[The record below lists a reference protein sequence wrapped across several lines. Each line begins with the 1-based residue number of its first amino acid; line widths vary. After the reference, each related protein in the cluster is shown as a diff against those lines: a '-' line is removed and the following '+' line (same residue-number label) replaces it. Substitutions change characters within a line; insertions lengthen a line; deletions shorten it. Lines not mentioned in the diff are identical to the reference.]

1 MKLIVFAALFL
12 LSFDAHAQYSRYV
25 LELTDKKGSSHT
37 LSAPQ
42 SFLSTQ
48 SIDRK
53 KRFNIAIDS
62 TDLPVSAIYA
72 DSISKIKNVQI
83 IGTSRWM
90 NLLIIQTADAE
101 AIQGINRLGFIKKQF
116 PIANSTPKPKQIEK
130 DLVLTVSN
138 QFYAFEKTS
147 ENFIDYGKS
156 QGQIAIHNGSYLHNK
171 GLKGSGI
178 KIAFFD
184 AGFFKY
190 LSYDAFDSL
199 RKKEKVKYT
208 WDFVSNHPFVD
219 EDDAHGMSCLSIMAA
234 NLPGRFVG
242 SSPEADYYLFRTENA
257 TSEYPI
263 EEVNWLM
270 AAERADSIGVDIISS
285 SLGYTTFDDNI
296 FDHSYNDLNGTGTI
310 VSKAATMAVS
320 KGMIVSSSAGNEGD
334 DPWKYISA
342 PADGKNVLAV
352 GAINT
357 ANQIAPYSG
366 FGPSADGRIKP
377 DVVSVGFNTQLIA
390 SNGNIGLGNGTS
402 FSNPNIA
409 GLIACLWQG
418 FPEFNNLEIIQAIK
432 QSSDQYLNPDN
443 RKGYGI
449 PNMQLAYE
457 DLSKQRE
464 IRNAQKILTEKNIAV
479 YPNPISDHF
488 KIAYKASQEGIFQ
501 WRLINLNGQ
510 TIRYNEQQVKSNQ
523 YYVVDVNNLSSFAKG
538 TYFLRY
544 SNGSEKG
551 TLTIIK

>member
-1 MKLIVFAALFL
+1 MKYFVVAALLL
-12 LSFDAHAQYSRYV
+12 LSFDAQSQYSRYV
-25 LELTDKKGSSHT
+25 LELTDKKGTKHT
-37 LSAPQ
+37 LSTPQ
-42 SFLSTQ
+42 SFLSTE

-62 TDLPVSAIYA
+62 ADMPVSAIYV
-72 DSISKIKNVQI
+72 DSISKMGNLQI
-83 IGTSRWM
+83 IGSSKWM
-90 NLLIIQTADAE
+90 NILLIQTTDAA
-101 AIQGINRLGFIKKQF
+101 AIQKINRLGFIKKQS
-116 PIANSTPKPKQIEK
+116 PIANSIPKPKQIEK
-130 DLVLTVSN
+130 DQILTLPN
-138 QFYAFEKTS
+138 PFYATEKTN
-147 ENFIDYGKS
+147 ENSINYGKS
-156 QGQIAIHNGSYLHNK
+156 QSQIAIHNGAYLHDK

-178 KIAFFD
+178 KIAVFD

-199 RKKEKVKYT
+199 RRREKIKYT
-208 WDFVSNHPFVD
+208 WDFVSNHRFVD

-242 SSPEADYYLFRTENA
+242 SSPDAEYYLFRTENA
-257 TSEYPI
+257 RSEYPI

-285 SLGYTTFDDNI
+285 SLGYTTFDDKI
-296 FDHSYNDLNGTGTI
+296 FDHSYSDLNGTGTI
-310 VSKAATMAVS
+310 VSKAASMAVS
-320 KGMIVSSSAGNEGD
+320 KGMIVCSSAGNEGD

-357 ANQIAPYSG
+357 SNQIAPFSG
-366 FGPSADGRIKP
+366 FGPSADGRTKP

-390 SNGNIGLGNGTS
+390 SDGNIGLGNGTS

-418 FPEFNNLEIIQAIK
+418 FPEFNHLEIIQAIK

-443 RKGYGI
+443 RRGYGI

-457 DLSKQRE
+457 DLSKQRD
-464 IRNAQKILTEKNIAV
+464 IRNAKKILIEKNIVV
-479 YPNPISDHF
+479 YPNPINDHC
-488 KIAYKASQEGIFQ
+488 KIAYKALQDGNFQ
-501 WRLINLNGQ
+501 WKMININGQ
-510 TIRYNEQQVKSNQ
+510 SIRSDEQKVKSNQ
-523 YYVVDVNNLSSFAKG
+523 YYVFDIKNLSTIPKG
-538 TYFLRY
+538 TYFLSY
-544 SNGSEKG
+544 INGAEKG
-551 TLTIIK
+551 IIKIIK